1 MLPIRD
7 DNPSR
12 TFPLV
17 TFLLILTN
25 GLVWLWEVSL
35 GSGTGLTSAYLR
47 LGFIPGVLTGV
58 HEAPPGALHPYILT
72 TLSSM
77 FMHGSWSHILGNMLF
92 LWIFGNNIED
102 YLGHGKY
109 LLFYLVGG
117 VVAATVH
124 LLSGPS
130 SLVPTIGASGAI
142 AAVMGSYFFL
152 FPRARVQ
159 TLVFFIFITSVR
171 LPAWIFLGIW
181 FAMQLFEG
189 TFGAGAAQGVAVWAH
204 IGGFLFGVL
213 VAWFASAR
221 RRSRMRYEF

>member
-7 DNPSR
+7 DTPTR

-17 TFLLILTN
+17 TFLLILAN

-35 GSGTGLTSAYLR
+35 GGGAALTSAYLR
-47 LGFIPGVLTGV
+47 LGFIPSVLVGG
-58 HEAPPGALHPYILT
+58 HEAPMGALHPYILT
-72 TLSSM
+72 TLTSM
-77 FMHGSWSHILGNMLF
+77 FMHGSWTHVLGNMLF

-117 VVAATVH
+117 VVAALVH

-142 AAVMGSYFFL
+142 AAVMGAYFFL
-152 FPRARVQ
+152 YPKAKVQ
-159 TLVFFIFITSVR
+159 TLVFFIFITSIR
-171 LPAWIFLGIW
+171 LPAWVFLGVW
-181 FAMQLFEG
+181 FVMQLFEG
-189 TFGAGAAQGVAVWAH
+189 TFGAAQGVAVWAH
-204 IGGFLFGVL
+204 VGGFLFGVL
-213 VAWFASAR
+213 IVLATSR
-221 RRSRMRYEF
+221 RGRGRTEYGV

>member
-7 DNPSR
+7 DTPSR
-12 TFPLV
+12 TFPLA
-17 TFLLILTN
+17 TFLLVLAN
-25 GLVWLWEVSL
+25 SLVWLWEVSL
-35 GSGTGLTSAYLR
+35 GNALPSAYLHF
-47 LGFIPGVLTGV
+47 GFIPGVLTGAHV
-58 HEAPPGALHPYILT
+58 PPPGALQPYILT
-72 TLSSM
+72 VLTSI

-102 YLGHGKY
+102 HLGHVGY

-117 VVAATVH
+117 VVATMVH

-142 AAVMGSYFFL
+142 AAIMGAYFFL
-152 FPRARVQ
+152 YPRAKVQ

-181 FAMQLFEG
+181 FLMQLFDG
-189 TFGAGAAQGVAVWAH
+189 TFGVAQGVAVWAH
-204 IGGFLFGVL
+204 VGGFLFGVL
-213 VAWFASAR
+213 VASITSR
-221 RRSRMRYEF
+221 RGRTLTEYGV

>member
-7 DNPSR
+7 DTPSR

-17 TFLLILTN
+17 TFLLILAN

-35 GSGTGLTSAYLR
+35 GGGAALNNFYYQF
-47 LGFIPGVLTGV
+47 GFVPGVLTGV
-58 HEAPPGALHPYILT
+58 YKAPSWAIAPYFLTILT
-72 TLSSM
+72 SM
-77 FMHGSWSHILGNMLF
+77 FIHGSWGHILGNMLF

-117 VVAATVH
+117 VVAALIQ

-130 SLVPTIGASGAI
+130 SAAPTIGASGAI
-142 AAVMGSYFFL
+142 AAVMGAYFFL
-152 FPRARVQ
+152 YPKAKVQ
-159 TLVFFIFITSVR
+159 TLVFFIFITIVR

-181 FAMQLFEG
+181 FVLQLFEG
-189 TFGAGAAQGVAVWAH
+189 TFGAAQGVAVWAH
-204 IGGFLFGVL
+204 VGGFLFGIL
-213 VAWFASAR
+213 IAWISSR
-221 RRSRMRYEF
+221 RGQTRTEYGI

>member
-7 DNPSR
+7 DTPSR

-17 TFLLILTN
+17 TFLLILAN

-35 GSGTGLTSAYLR
+35 GGGAALNNFYYQF
-47 LGFIPGVLTGV
+47 GFVPGVLTGV
-58 HEAPPGALHPYILT
+58 YKAPSWAIAPYFLTILT
-72 TLSSM
+72 SM
-77 FMHGSWSHILGNMLF
+77 FIHGSWGHILGNMLF

-117 VVAATVH
+117 VVAALIQ

-130 SLVPTIGASGAI
+130 SAAPTIGASGAI
-142 AAVMGSYFFL
+142 AAVMGAYFFL
-152 FPRARVQ
+152 YPKAKVQ
-159 TLVFFIFITSVR
+159 TLVFFIFITIVR

-181 FAMQLFEG
+181 FVLQLFEG
-189 TFGAGAAQGVAVWAH
+189 TFGAAQGVAVWAH
-204 IGGFLFGVL
+204 VGGFLFGIL
-213 VAWFASAR
+213 IAWISSR
-221 RRSRMRYEF
+221 RGRTRTEYGI